1 MLILVRHGQTDA
13 NRDGLLQGRVDNP
26 LNELGV
32 AQAIV
37 VARALKTSGAERIVA
52 SPLVRAQQT
61 AAHIAAELD
70 LDVETDEQLIELNY
84 GDWESRPLREIS
96 AEQWAHW
103 RTDPHFAPGGGE
115 SLDAVAARSVA
126 FASTVL
132 DGSSH
137 GGSRFPTIAVS
148 HVSPMKAIVAWA
160 LGAGTPA
167 TWRMHLDT
175 AAVCRIG
182 TRSGVPYLASFNEAL
197 GAR

>member
-26 LNELGV
+26 LNERGV
-32 AQAIV
+32 EQAMV
-37 VARALKTSGAERIVA
+37 VARALRTSGAQRIVA
-52 SPLVRAQQT
+52 SPLIRAQQT
-61 AAHIAAELD
+61 AACIATELG
-70 LDVETDEQLIELNY
+70 LAVETDEQLIELNY
-84 GDWESRPLREIS
+84 GDWESRPLQEIS

-103 RTDPHFAPGGGE
+103 RTHSQFAPRGGE

-126 FASTVL
+126 FAGAVL
-132 DGSSH
+132 DGSLDS
-137 GGSRFPTIAVS
+137 GSRFPTIAVS

-182 TRSGVPYLASFNEAL
+182 TRSGIPYLASFNEAQ
-197 GAR
+197 GAQ

>member
-1 MLILVRHGQTDA
+1 MLIMVRHGQTDA

-26 LNELGV
+26 LNEFGV
-32 AQAIV
+32 AQAMV
-37 VARALKTSGAERIVA
+37 VARAMSTSGAKRIIA
-52 SPLVRAQQT
+52 SPLIRAQQT
-61 AAHIAAELD
+61 AACIATELG

-84 GDWESRPLREIS
+84 GDWENRPLQEIS
-96 AEQWAHW
+96 AEQWAYW
-103 RTDPHFAPGGGE
+103 RTDPHFALGGGE
-115 SLDAVAARSVA
+115 SLDAVGARSVA
-126 FASTVL
+126 FADKVL
-132 DGSSH
+132 NGSSD
-137 GGSRFPTIAVS
+137 GGSGFPTIAVS

-182 TRSGVPYLASFNEAL
+182 TRSGIPYLVSFNEAL